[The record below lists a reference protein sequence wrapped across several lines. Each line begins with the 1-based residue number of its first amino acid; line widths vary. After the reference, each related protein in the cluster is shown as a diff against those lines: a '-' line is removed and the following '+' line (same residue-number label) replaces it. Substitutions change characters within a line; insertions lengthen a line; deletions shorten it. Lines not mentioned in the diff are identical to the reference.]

1 MKIND
6 LLMLL
11 GGLALFL
18 YGMKMMSSGLSTA
31 AGDKMQM
38 ILDKVTSNRFL
49 GVLVGAGITALIQS
63 SSATTV
69 MTIGFVNSGLMSITQ
84 AVWIIMGANI
94 GTTITGQ
101 LIALD
106 IGEFAPVFA
115 LIGVV
120 LSTFVKNKKVN
131 CIGEIIAGLG
141 ILFIGMNMM
150 RDAMLPLSQSATFV
164 QFITTTKNPILA
176 VMAGALFT
184 AAIQSSSA
192 AIGVLQALSAGG
204 IIGLSQSAFILFGT
218 NIGSCITAV
227 LASLNGNR
235 NAKRTTII
243 HLLFNF
249 IGTGVFLIVCLITP
263 LISMIESLTPLAPMS
278 QIANL
283 HTIFNVVTTL
293 MLLPLGGQLAK
304 IAMKILPLKESE
316 KEDSME
322 ASFIKDGNVGT
333 YAIAMGKLKR
343 QLVYMFEIA
352 QKNVNVVMYALTQN
366 ERLDEAKLR
375 RNEEKINYINMELT
389 KYMAKLSSIEL
400 KNNESI
406 RSNSLFKISSDI
418 ERIGDHAVNIG
429 EYVMLVQK
437 KDVHF
442 NEDIVKELMILHK
455 ILRECFAKLSEESFF
470 DYEDKYEY
478 IARDEQKID
487 DLTFFYRQQQIERL
501 KHNQCDAKSAVTYS
515 ELLTDIERI
524 SDHIMNIAQECQGS
538 KISLKIDEF

>member
-204 IIGLSQSAFILFGT
+204 IIGLSQSTFILFGT